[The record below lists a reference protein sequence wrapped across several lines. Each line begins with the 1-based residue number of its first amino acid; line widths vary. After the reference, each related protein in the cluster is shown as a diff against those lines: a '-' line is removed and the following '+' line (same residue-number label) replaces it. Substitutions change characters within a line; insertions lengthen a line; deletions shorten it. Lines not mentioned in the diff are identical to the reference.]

1 MHPAA
6 SVIVFTTFSGI
17 GFGLMTLL
25 GLRFGVE
32 NPWFQWTA
40 TIAAYFFAGLGLLS
54 STLHLRRPDRAWRA
68 FSQWRSSWLSR
79 EGVMSILTL
88 GVFGLYSIGVLFLDV
103 YDPWLGA
110 IAAIMALVTVLTTSM
125 IYAQLRTV
133 PRWSTGWTPLAFYGF
148 AIAGSLLLLAA
159 LLATFGA
166 PHARQVE
173 QYAMAAIIIAW
184 AIKYGW
190 WRHAETAT
198 LSARGSGTGDATGLG
213 RIGSVRPFEPPNTS
227 PNYLMKEMIYR
238 VGRQR
243 ARALRRMALFLGAVA
258 PVILIALATYA
269 GAAAPLLI
277 LAFLLHLAGMLAER
291 WLFFAEAEH
300 AVGSFYRATDPMAA

>member
-32 NPWFQWTA
+32 NSWFQWTA
-40 TIAAYFFAGLGLLS
+40 TVAAYFFAGIGLLS

-88 GVFGLYSIGVLFLDV
+88 GVFGLYSIGVLFLNV
-103 YDPWLGA
+103 YDAWLGG
-110 IAAIMALVTVLTTSM
+110 IAAIMALVTILTTSM
-125 IYAQLRTV
+125 IYTQLRTV
-133 PRWSTGWTPLAFYGF
+133 PRWSTWWTPLAFYGF
-148 AIAGSLLLLAA
+148 AIAGSLLLLAT
-159 LLATFGA
+159 LLAIFGA
-166 PHARQVE
+166 PHTRSVA
-173 QYAMAAIIIAW
+173 QYTMAALIIAW

-190 WRHAETAT
+190 WQHADAAT
-198 LSARGSGTGDATGLG
+198 LSAKGSGTGDATGLG
-213 RIGSVRPFEPPNTS
+213 RIGSVQPFEPPNTS
-227 PNYLMKEMIYR
+227 PNYLMKEMIFR

-243 ARALRRMALFLGAVA
+243 ARALRRLALFLGAIA
-258 PVILIALATYA
+258 PVILVALAVYA
-269 GAAAPLLI
+269 GATAPLLI
-277 LAFLLHLAGMLAER
+277 LAFLLHLTGMLAER

-300 AVGSFYRATDPMAA
+300 AVGSFYRATDPAAA